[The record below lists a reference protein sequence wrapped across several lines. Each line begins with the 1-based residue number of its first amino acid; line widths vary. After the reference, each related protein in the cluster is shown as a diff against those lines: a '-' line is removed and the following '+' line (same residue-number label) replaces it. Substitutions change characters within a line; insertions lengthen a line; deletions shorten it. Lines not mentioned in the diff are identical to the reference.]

1 MFEEKTEPPNATKID
16 WFAPATER
24 ERHLQSEK
32 EPSKLPL
39 GPLEVVHVFW
49 LAGMS
54 CDGCSIAAVGATSPP
69 IEQLLTGSIPG
80 VPKVVLHHPVL
91 SVEAGKAF
99 VLNFEMAERN
109 ELGVPYVVAYEGS
122 VADERLAAQSGG
134 YWAALGSEERE
145 DGSHRPIPTAEWLG
159 RLAPN
164 AAAVVAIGT
173 CATWGGVPAAAGN
186 PTGSSG
192 VMDYLGA
199 AYRSTYGLPVVNI
212 PGCSPIGDNITETVA
227 TILLFLQGLGP
238 LPEFDEL
245 GRPAWLFQDTVHQQ
259 CGRAGFYEEGT
270 FAEHYGDK
278 ECLVELGCWGPVVQ
292 CNIAARG
299 AINHMGGCMNTGG
312 ICIGCTMPGFPDRF
326 APFYQTP
333 PGSALST
340 NTSRMV
346 GTFIRPLRR
355 MTQQFQN
362 RERGWGATKDVPSG
376 WGHVERPGLAK
387 RFLHTL
393 YERYQFLG
401 SRKPGDSRHAGGG
414 ES

>member
-24 ERHLQSEK
+24 ERQLQGEK

-69 IEQLLTGSIPG
+69 VEQLLTGSIPG

-99 VLNFEMAERN
+99 IRNFEMAEAKRARCS
-109 ELGVPYVVAYEGS
+109 LRG
-122 VADERLAAQSGG
+122 RLRRFGRRRKLSPRRAAAT
-134 YWAALGSEERE
+134 WAALGTEERE

-173 CATWGGVPAAAGN
+173 CATWGGIPAAAGN
-186 PTGSSG
+186 PTGSMS
-192 VMDYLGA
+192 VMDYLGGD
-199 AYRSTYGLPVVNI
+199 YRSSYGLPVVNI
-212 PGCSPIGDNITETVA
+212 PGCSPIGDQHHRDRRDDSPVPTRA
-227 TILLFLQGLGP
+227 
-238 LPEFDEL
+238 
-245 GRPAWLFQDTVHQQ
+245 RPAARVRRTRPTGVAVPGHRSPAVRAGRLLRRGHLCGALRRQRMPRRARMLGS
-259 CGRAGFYEEGT
+259 GRA
-270 FAEHYGDK
+270 
-278 ECLVELGCWGPVVQ
+278 VQ
-292 CNIAARG
+292 PLLRVG

-326 APFYQTP
+326 APFYKTP
-333 PGSALST
+333 PGSAVST
-340 NTSRMV
+340 NTSRML
-346 GTFIRPLRR
+346 GTFIRP
-355 MTQQFQN
+355 
-362 RERGWGATKDVPSG
+362 PSS
-376 WGHVERPGLAK
+376 E
-387 RFLHTL
+387 
-393 YERYQFLG
+393 
-401 SRKPGDSRHAGGG
+401 
-414 ES
+414 